1 MFKLFFSSEQ
11 IYKQVY
17 YKQIKYKFFYNY
29 FKMTE
34 VDRVKLA
41 VKTLI
46 SLGVAKNQEEIG
58 KLMGYSNKSSFSQV
72 LNGIVPLP
80 DKFIDKLCRLDKRL
94 RRDWIVNEFGHIL
107 IKNNNSK
114 QVYIDKNID
123 TYDKEEG
130 KGVEIKKTHP
140 YNNNFQYRE
149 LAESRLETINTKDK
163 LIEVLEKNIIQL
175 EAQLNTLTQNKSFKR
190 GEMNS
195 EEISTGSDYENV

>member
-1 MFKLFFSSEQ
+1 
-11 IYKQVY
+11 
-17 YKQIKYKFFYNY
+17 
-29 FKMTE
+29 MTE
-34 VDRVKLA
+34 VERVKLA

-130 KGVEIKKTHP
+130 RGVEIKKTHP